1 MNEVINIEEKF
12 SLFSDY
18 LSPKSIEKLNGQQ
31 IILAKLKGEFV
42 FHKHDHEDELFM
54 VIKGQLILE
63 LKNKTVVVNP
73 GEFYTVPRG
82 VEHKP
87 TAKEETHLLLF
98 EPLETKHTGD
108 VVADIT
114 VEEYEEI

>member
-1 MNEVINIEEKF
+1 MSRIGKTPVLIPEKVTVDF
-12 SLFSDY
+12 DGLTVTVKG
-18 LSPKSIEKLNGQQ
+18 P
-31 IILAKLKGEFV
+31 KGE
-42 FHKHDHEDELFM
+42 
-54 VIKGQLILE
+54 
-63 LKNKTVVVNP
+63 LKRLMPEGVSFDKKDNTVVVNP